1 MHLKSQWKLFCSNE
15 VLHFEKQK
23 SWETKGK
30 KRFEPFEMFR
40 RLVRAWQ
47 HRLLTTGNCRCCT
60 LQVRYGGFCILLTI
74 ARLRRCSTKLWMLH
88 GMAAPHKFSIK
99 QGQNFPTVLRRL
111 SSKKSF
117 NSHQW
122 STFSFVFLDHH
133 KTYQFHLIWHPC
145 YLHHCQKVATRD
157 ECTANWWAFP
167 GQYQRYHTFQMVL

>member
-74 ARLRRCSTKLWMLH
+74 ARLVQHQAVNAPGNGCSPQVLH
-88 GMAAPHKFSIK
+88 QTRATLPYCLEKAFLQKKVSILISE
-99 QGQNFPTVLRRL
+99 VL
-111 SSKKSF
+111 
-117 NSHQW
+117 
-122 STFSFVFLDHH
+122 
-133 KTYQFHLIWHPC
+133 FHLYFLIIIRPISFTWSDTHAISTIAR
-145 YLHHCQKVATRD
+145 K
-157 ECTANWWAFP
+157 
-167 GQYQRYHTFQMVL
+167 